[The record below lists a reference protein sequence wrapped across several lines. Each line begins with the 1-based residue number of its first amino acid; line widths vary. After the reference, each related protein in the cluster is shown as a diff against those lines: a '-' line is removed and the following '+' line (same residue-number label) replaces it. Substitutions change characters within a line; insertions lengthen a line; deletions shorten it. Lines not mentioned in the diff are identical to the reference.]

1 MPMNACYSNDS
12 WHTGTLGCDA
22 AEPSPRTPT
31 MTPTPARRT
40 SRLGNRGFSLLE
52 LLVAMMI
59 IAVLGTLGFKQY
71 QKYSA
76 NARHVKAADDL
87 KIVAEGLD
95 QYYLKHARYPDF
107 GSYEAM
113 VDGNSPLVKGSLIK
127 VGMSAQDPFGQP
139 YEGKS
144 SRNTYEL
151 KSAGDPDRQD
161 EFGPITRTPGQ
172 GQVIGTGAAETA
184 PKGNAPADA
193 GAPK

>member
-1 MPMNACYSNDS
+1 MLMKPCSFSHS
-12 WHTGTLGCDA
+12 WHTGTLGRA
-22 AEPSPRTPT
+22 ADEPSPWTLP
-31 MTPTPARRT
+31 MTPLSARQTRRT
-40 SRLGNRGFSLLE
+40 TRGFSLLE

-59 IAVLGTLGFKQY
+59 IAVLGTLGFKQF

-76 NARHVKAADDL
+76 NARHVKAQDEL

-113 VDGNSPLVKGSLIK
+113 VDANSPLVKESLIK
-127 VGMSAQDPFGQP
+127 QGMSPMDPFNQP

-144 SRNTYEL
+144 SRSAYEL
-151 KSAGDPDRQD
+151 KSQGDPDRQD
-161 EFGPITRTPGQ
+161 EFGQITRTPSQ
-172 GQVIGTGAAETA
+172 GQVIGGGPAGEGAPQVDT
-184 PKGNAPADA
+184 A